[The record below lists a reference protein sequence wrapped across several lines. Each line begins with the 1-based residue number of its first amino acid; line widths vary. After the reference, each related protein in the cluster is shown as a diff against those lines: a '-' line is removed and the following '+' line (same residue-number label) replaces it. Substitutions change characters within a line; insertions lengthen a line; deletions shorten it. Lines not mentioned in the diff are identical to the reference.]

1 LSCRRGLTE
10 EAVVA
15 KFDSKNLSTQDRV
28 VIGAAAIALIA
39 LFLPWYGAT
48 AGAFGGSVSG
58 WSTSY
63 GWLGGLL
70 IVAAGALVLAH
81 RSGADTSRLRFTPAV
96 LVLGTS
102 ALGTLIVLIRWVT
115 LPSGHYG
122 VGGVSVLSYGPRVG
136 IILTIIVGL
145 VQVVTALMMFRSSG
159 EEFPWAKPA
168 GDSAAK

>member
-1 LSCRRGLTE
+1 
-10 EAVVA
+10 VA
-15 KFDSKNLSTQDRV
+15 KFDSRNLSTRDRV

-39 LFLPWYGAT
+39 LFLPWYGAS
-48 AGAFGGSVSG
+48 AGAFSASVSG

-70 IVAAGALVLAH
+70 IVAAGVLVLAH
-81 RSGADTSRLRFTPAV
+81 RSGADTSRLRLTPAV
-96 LVLGTS
+96 LVLGSS

-122 VGGVSVLSYGPRVG
+122 LAGATTFSYGPRVG
-136 IILTIIVGL
+136 IILTIVVGL

-159 EEFPWAKPA
+159 EGVPWAKQPS
-168 GDSAAK
+168 DSPTE